1 MRKITGAMASHAFFA
16 GSFDPFTLGHLDL
29 VRRSVALFGR
39 VTVGIA
45 HDPAKHGHF
54 AIAERLELARASVA
68 GFPGVDVVEV
78 AGLAVDGA
86 RAAGADVLVR
96 GVRSGTDFDYEIAMA
111 RTNRDLA
118 GLDTVLLVPEGEYA
132 HVSSTLVRQIASR
145 GGDASRFVPP
155 PVAAALARRQKA
167 Q

>member
-1 MRKITGAMASHAFFA
+1 MDAMASHAFFA

-39 VTVGIA
+39 VTVGVA
-45 HDPAKHGHF
+45 HDPAKRGHF
-54 AIAERLELARASVA
+54 SVIERIELARASLAGLSGVA
-68 GFPGVDVVEV
+68 VVEV
-78 AGLAVDGA
+78 TGLAVAGA

-111 RTNRDLA
+111 RTNRDLS

-132 HVSSTLVRQIASR
+132 HVSSTLVRQIAAH

-155 PVAAALARRQKA
+155 PVAAALARKESRP
-167 Q
+167 